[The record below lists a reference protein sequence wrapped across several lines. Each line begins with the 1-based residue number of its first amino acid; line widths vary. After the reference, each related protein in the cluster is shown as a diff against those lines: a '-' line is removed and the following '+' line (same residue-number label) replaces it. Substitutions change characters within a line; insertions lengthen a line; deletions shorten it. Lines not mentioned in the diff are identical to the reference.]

1 VDGGEKFGRGTQC
14 QLKWRGCV
22 ALPRGEIES
31 HARGSRGGGA
41 GPGVRSARRRH
52 RKGRQWC
59 CGRDDMT
66 SVARPAAREA
76 AGGPAQLH
84 SKKFDLFKYFS
95 NSSTLI

>member
-1 VDGGEKFGRGTQC
+1 MEGVRS
-14 QLKWRGCV
+14 
-22 ALPRGEIES
+22 AA
-31 HARGSRGGGA
+31 ARGDTESCAGLEGGGA